1 MPYEIIDIPK
11 EYTYINQVPE
21 FQEDLPDNI
30 YLDKTSTGCGAT
42 YAVLTNSTDYVIA
55 VPFISLCENKV
66 DQSESNVGTGIG
78 QYPHKL
84 FMVSGKTL
92 DTEIREYLKESVDT
106 VRKILVTY
114 DSLPRLMSFINPNE
128 FKLFIDEAH
137 KLIEY
142 AGNFKPKVIYDLLE
156 SIDSFKSYLLC
167 TATPTKE
174 KYLPEKVK
182 PMRKVKLKWESGRQ
196 VNFNHIRLKQNQLR
210 SSILSLCLEY
220 LRCESEGNLYLFYN
234 SVLSVTRIC
243 KDLVNSFGYSSSD
256 INVICA
262 DNESNIKILKTLGK
276 GFYPRK
282 PVEKDENGIARPNIK
297 KINFITSTA
306 FEGQDFWDEN
316 GKTVI
321 VSDGKLDHTKLDI
334 STQVSQIIGRLRN
347 SKYKDTV
354 TMLWTVS
361 PTLGYETIEEYE
373 IYLDQ
378 KKINSLQ
385 VVSDFNIVQSD
396 TTKGYIVE
404 GIKTD
409 PFLLDNSEGD
419 KLDIIL
425 NPDAKNHLLSV
436 YEGAEQ
442 QYFVNAQELIDVSK
456 SVEEHVHCTLK
467 DIYLGK
473 VSSNFEIE
481 PLKSSDKLKI
491 GFKGSYSEIASQY
504 VKTLIKLQDKK
515 ILPQEIVD
523 SLEEFKSTIE
533 SDSRFEVIV
542 EYIKL
547 FGADA
552 ELVQGCSRKM
562 AVDYLSKKIEAHKEK
577 VRLKELLSYKYT
589 ADQVL
594 SNSSLKEDLTSIYY
608 TLNLTGTPKLTDIN
622 LSFETIT
629 TSYKEDGKKIN
640 AVKLIKKL

>member
-1 MPYEIIDIPK
+1 MSYEIINIPK

-21 FQEDLPDNI
+21 FKEDLPDNI

-42 YAVLTNSTDYVIA
+42 YAVLINDVDYIIV
-55 VPFISLCENKV
+55 VPFISLGENKV
-66 DQSESNVGTGIG
+66 DQSESNVGTDVG

-92 DTEIREYLKESVDT
+92 DTEIREYLRESNGT

-114 DSLPRLMSFINPNE
+114 DSLPRLMTFINPKE

-142 AGNFKPKVIYDLLE
+142 AGNFKPKVVYDLLD
-156 SIDSFKSYLLC
+156 SIDKFRAYLLC

-182 PMRKVKLKWESGRQ
+182 PMRKIKLDWEAGRQ
-196 VNFNHIRLKQNQLR
+196 VDFNHIRLKQNQLR
-210 SSILSLCLEY
+210 PSILSLCLGY
-220 LRCESEGNLYLFYN
+220 LRGESEGNLYLFYN
-234 SVLSVTRIC
+234 SVLSVTKIC
-243 KDLVNSFGYSSSD
+243 KDLVNSFGYSASD

-262 DNESNIKILKTLGK
+262 NNESNIKTLKTLGK

-282 PVEKDENGIARPNIK
+282 PIEKDENGVAKPNIK

-306 FEGQDFWDEN
+306 FEGQDFWDEY
-316 GKTVI
+316 GKTFI

-347 SKYKDTV
+347 SKYKDTI

-373 IYLDQ
+373 VYLDQ

-385 VVSDFNIVQSD
+385 IVSDFNLVQSD
-396 TTKGYIVE
+396 ITKGYIV
-404 GIKTD
+404 GCIKTD

-436 YEGAEQ
+436 YEGTEQ
-442 QYFVNAQELIDVSK
+442 QYFINTQNLIDIFK
-456 SVEEHVHCTLK
+456 PVEEHVHCTLK

-473 VSSNFEIE
+473 VSGNFDIE

-504 VKTLIKLQDKK
+504 VKTLIKLRDKE
-515 ILPQEIVD
+515 ILPQEISE
-523 SLEEFKSTIE
+523 SLEEFKNTIE

-562 AVDYLSKKIEAHKEK
+562 AADYLSKKIEAYREK
-577 VRLKELLSYKYT
+577 LRLKELLSYKYFVG
-589 ADQVL
+589 QVI
-594 SNSSLKEDLTSIYY
+594 SNSSLKEDLVSIHY
-608 TLNLTGTPKLTDIN
+608 TLNLTGIPKLTDIT
-622 LSFETIT
+622 LAFETMT
-629 TSYKEDGKKIN
+629 TSYKENGKKIN
-640 AVKLIKKL
+640 AMKLTKKL